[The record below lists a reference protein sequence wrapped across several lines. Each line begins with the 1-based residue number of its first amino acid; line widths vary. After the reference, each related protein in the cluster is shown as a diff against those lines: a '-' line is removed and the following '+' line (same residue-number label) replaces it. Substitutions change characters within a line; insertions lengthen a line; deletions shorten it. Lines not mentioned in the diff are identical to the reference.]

1 MLSLFLKWL
10 GGGPLDRILSTVEN
24 KFDNDTERQKV
35 RGDVIR
41 DYVRVLAE
49 TRQTAMQS
57 RFFWYTWLL
66 FAAPLGIW
74 WALVNLDSAFDLP
87 IVVHDLPDSVKP
99 YANQIFNAV
108 FGSGAGV
115 ASIQAI
121 SSAIRGRR

>member
-1 MLSLFLKWL
+1 MIGFFLRWL
-10 GGGPLDRILSTVEN
+10 GGGPLDRILQTVES
-24 KFDNDTERQKV
+24 KFDNDTEREKV
-35 RGDVIR
+35 RGEVIR
-41 DYVRVLAE
+41 EYVRVQAE

-66 FAAPLGIW
+66 FAVPLGFW
-74 WALVNLDSAFDLP
+74 WALINLDTALDLP
-87 IVVHDLPDSVKP
+87 IVVHDLPSSVKP